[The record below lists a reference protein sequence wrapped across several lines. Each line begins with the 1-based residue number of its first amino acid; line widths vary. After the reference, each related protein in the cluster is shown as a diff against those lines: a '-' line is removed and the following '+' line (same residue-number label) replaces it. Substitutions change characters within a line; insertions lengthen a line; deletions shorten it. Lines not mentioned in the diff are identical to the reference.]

1 MRHMN
6 TNTSTHIKYVKEG
19 KREKWK
25 MIKRARYR
33 EKGETLG
40 RKRER
45 WKKGRKREIG
55 KGKQKRYEY
64 KHSYEYKYKKR
75 EKEIN
80 RKKRQ

>member
-33 EKGETLG
+33 EKGETVG

-45 WKKGRKREIG
+45 WKKGRKREIER
-55 KGKQKRYEY
+55 KDSRKIGKQIEM
-64 KHSYEYKYKKR
+64 SKK
-75 EKEIN
+75 
-80 RKKRQ
+80 